1 MAYRITSRLWRI
13 GGTSNAH
20 KSFDGPK
27 KKTIGSHIDRFP
39 FHATRSWLRRYS
51 NGATRIVDKT
61 AHIKINFSFVS
72 LFEKQK
78 PWRSDRT
85 DLQFD
90 TMYIFWYGYYFFF
103 SFHVCLIL
111 SVFPI
116 DYCIYADRFLI
127 APPHATCII
136 ARFSSALFTGTSV
149 SSRRCTQFT
158 ASFVYTYSSCVICF
172 DRNAPHLSEK
182 TKKKKSRNN
191 NKYVS
196 RSCALHIRFVTVY
209 QNTHSQLTIFF
220 LLSFIGSKDN
230 FFIPLLQYI
239 NFYCGHARL
248 YHTTK
253 FLADEGYPPPTHVNG
268 LQKERVDGQ
277 TAAVLSCNAVWC
289 GRAHWIRRSIIGW
302 QWLVEFQ
309 SY

>member
-127 APPHATCII
+127 DPPHATCII

-158 ASFVYTYSSCVICF
+158 VRLYVFVVRDMFWPERPTFV
-172 DRNAPHLSEK
+172 RENN
-182 TKKKKSRNN
+182 KKKSRNN

-196 RSCALHIRFVTVY
+196 RSCALHIRFVTVSEY
-209 QNTHSQLTIFF
+209 TQSVNNLFSSIFYRKQ
-220 LLSFIGSKDN
+220 G
-230 FFIPLLQYI
+230 
-239 NFYCGHARL
+239 
-248 YHTTK
+248 
-253 FLADEGYPPPTHVNG
+253 
-268 LQKERVDGQ
+268 
-277 TAAVLSCNAVWC
+277 
-289 GRAHWIRRSIIGW
+289 
-302 QWLVEFQ
+302 
-309 SY
+309 